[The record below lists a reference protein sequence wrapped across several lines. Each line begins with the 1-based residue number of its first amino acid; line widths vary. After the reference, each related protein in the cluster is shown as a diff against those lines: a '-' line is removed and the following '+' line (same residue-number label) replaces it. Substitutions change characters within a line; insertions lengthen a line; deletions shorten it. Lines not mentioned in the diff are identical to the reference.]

1 MKYLVIGLGN
11 FGSTLAEELT
21 RLGNDVIGTDA
32 QEQRVEEIKERIS
45 VAYIMDATDSA
56 ALQSLPLGDIDAV
69 IVAIGQSMSASLRV
83 VAALKKLSVKSIFV
97 RAIDS
102 VHLSILVAMNIEQ
115 IFIPESY
122 AARIFADRIQKGEAL
137 NMT

>member
-21 RLGNDVIGTDA
+21 RQGNDVIGTDE

-69 IVAIGQSMSASLRV
+69 IVAIGQSLSASLRV

>member
-1 MKYLVIGLGN
+1 MKYLVIGLGH

-21 RLGNDVIGTDA
+21 RKGNDVIGTDA

>member
-1 MKYLVIGLGN
+1 MKYLVIGLGH

-21 RLGNDVIGTDA
+21 RQGNDVIGTDA